1 MNAKNSIQTHA
12 HTQIGYPRWPEPPT
26 DRIARERPK
35 VESLAKDRQ
44 IQIEVQRVKDQLRIE
59 LQSKRF
65 SIDRITRMEKIRI
78 RRDTIDGS
86 SKVGVSQIH

>member
-1 MNAKNSIQTHA
+1 MNAKNTIQTHA

-65 SIDRITRMEKIRI
+65 SIDRITRMGKDPDKEGYNRWVI
-78 RRDTIDGS
+78 
-86 SKVGVSQIH
+86 

>member
-1 MNAKNSIQTHA
+1 MNAKNTIQTHA

-26 DRIARERPK
+26 DRSARERPK

-44 IQIEVQRVKDQLRIE
+44 IQIEFQRVKDQLRIE

-78 RRDTIDGS
+78 RRGTIDD
-86 SKVGVSQIH
+86 HT